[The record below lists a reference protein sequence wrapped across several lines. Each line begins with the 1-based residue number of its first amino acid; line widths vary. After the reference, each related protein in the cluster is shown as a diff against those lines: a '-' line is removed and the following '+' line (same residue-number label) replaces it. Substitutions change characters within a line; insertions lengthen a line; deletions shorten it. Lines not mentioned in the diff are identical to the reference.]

1 MSKPTAAD
9 LEALTAWDTPTI
21 CNALEIVAPERRATG
36 FTTRHLHCPFPAL
49 KPIIGYARTALIR
62 SKHVPTRDKAAM
74 RAQRTAY
81 YEYVAAGP
89 RPTVSVIQ
97 DIDGPDAGF
106 GAFWGEVQ
114 TNIHKGLGCLG
125 LVTDGC
131 IRDLDMVAEGFQML
145 AASYAPSHAHV
156 HLVDFG
162 SQVQVASMIVSSDD
176 LIHADRH
183 GAVVVPADVVTKIP
197 AAIDLLTRREKVILD
212 AAKSPGFDIE
222 MLKKAMGEADEIH

>member
-1 MSKPTAAD
+1 MTSLTAAD
-9 LEALTAWDTPTI
+9 LSALTEWDTPTI
-21 CNALEIVAPERRATG
+21 CNALEIVSPERRATG
-36 FTTRHLHCPFPAL
+36 FTTRHLHCPFPQL
-49 KPIIGYARTALIR
+49 KPIVGYARTAMIR
-62 SKHVPTRDKAAM
+62 AKHVPSRDKAAM

-89 RPTVSVIQ
+89 MPTVSVIQ
-97 DIDGPDAGF
+97 DLDGPDAGF

-131 IRDLDMVAEGFQML
+131 IRDLDMIAEGFQMI

-162 SQVQVASMIVSSDD
+162 CQVQVAGMICASDD
-176 LIHADRH
+176 IIHADRH
-183 GAVVVPADVVTKIP
+183 GAVVVPAAVVRDIP
-197 AAIDLLTRREKVILD
+197 AAIDLLTRKEKVILD
-212 AAKSPGFDIE
+212 AAKAPGFNIE
-222 MLKKAMGEADEIH
+222 KLKKAMGEADEIH